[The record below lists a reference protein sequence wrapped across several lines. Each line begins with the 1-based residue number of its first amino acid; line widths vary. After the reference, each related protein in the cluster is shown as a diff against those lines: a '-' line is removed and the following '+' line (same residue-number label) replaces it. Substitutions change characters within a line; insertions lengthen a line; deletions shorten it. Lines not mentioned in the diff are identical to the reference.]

1 MAETFTEYYE
11 LGMQEDKTDKF
22 SMDVLNSNAV
32 KLDSILHDFQLQIDA
47 LKHRIEDLEA
57 MI

>member
-1 MAETFTEYYE
+1 MAETYTEYYE

>member
-1 MAETFTEYYE
+1 MAETYTQYYE

-32 KLDSILHDFQLQIDA
+32 KLDSILRDFQLQIDA